1 MKIKQHLLA
10 SALCVLPFVASAADL
25 PVKAPM
31 RVVQPVPF
39 TWTGFYV
46 GASGG
51 FITQGTT
58 ATDIDSMF
66 LPSGTTFDISGTG
79 GLFGINAGYNYQMGV
94 IVLGL
99 EADIAGSTLDRTT
112 NLLGAR
118 GAFTAS
124 SKLRNLGTVRARF
137 GYAFDRLM
145 LYATGGLAY
154 GNVSNN
160 VSLLSDPGQGG
171 STSGTRTGWTVGG
184 GIEYAITNNWTVR
197 AEGLYVDLGKSTSA
211 PCSGCRF
218 GFKNTYG
225 LGRIGLNFK
234 F

>member
-1 MKIKQHLLA
+1 MKVKPYLLA
-10 SALCVLPFVASAADL
+10 TALSALPFAANA
-25 PVKAPM
+25 AP
-31 RVVQPVPF
+31 PGPAPF

-58 ATDIDSMF
+58 ATNIDTIF
-66 LPSGTTFDISGTG
+66 FPHGTTFDVSGTG
-79 GLFGINAGYNYQMGV
+79 GLFGINAGYNYQMGA

-99 EADIAGSTLDRTT
+99 EADIALSTLNNTSSALNPNGD
-112 NLLGAR
+112 
-118 GAFTAS
+118 AFFTS
-124 SKLRNLGTVRARF
+124 SKLSSLGTVRARI
-137 GYAFDRLM
+137 GYAFDRTL

-154 GNVSNN
+154 GHVENAFNFPI
-160 VSLLSDPGQGG
+160 DPNSTSGL

-184 GIEYAITNNWTVR
+184 GLEYAINNNWTVR
-197 AEGLYVDLGKSTSA
+197 AEGLYVDLGKSTSG
-211 PCSGCRF
+211 PNCSGCRF